1 MTPRGRGELKIR
13 RSCTWICSSSLTCLG
28 YLPFLLPIQILG
40 NQIHMHVTTREY
52 GARVSNL
59 HMYAAVCADVIRR
72 WVYPLTP
79 EANFTDNTTQSCT
92 HSRHNIYRGPEVS
105 LGHGSILEENVL
117 LGSGTVIGSNCFITN
132 SVIGPGCH
140 IGEHRWGSQDGHPRN
155 RNPGSG
161 GDGGREG
168 NSGIV
173 PENKEP
179 E

>member
-1 MTPRGRGELKIR
+1 M
-13 RSCTWICSSSLTCLG
+13 
-28 YLPFLLPIQILG
+28 
-40 NQIHMHVTTREY
+40 
-52 GARVSNL
+52 
-59 HMYAAVCADVIRR
+59 
-72 WVYPLTP
+72 
-79 EANFTDNTTQSCT
+79 
-92 HSRHNIYRGPEVS
+92 
-105 LGHGSILEENVL
+105 L